1 VFFTHGGEVMGR
13 IVPVDKV
20 AGEIDGATSLRVFTH
35 VADVADTMKKV
46 VEAGGEI
53 VTDTWLEGDHTWLG
67 IYKDT
72 EGNVGGVLKW
82 NM

>member
-1 VFFTHGGEVMGR
+1 M
-13 IVPVDKV
+13 
-20 AGEIDGATSLRVFTH
+20 RVFTH
-35 VADVADTMKKV
+35 VPDVADAMKKA

-53 VTDTWLEGDHTWLG
+53 VKDTWLEGDHTWLG